1 MSVQMNRAGR
11 FSSWLKERARAIE
24 FSERSTPVTIAPR
37 RAQASVSK
45 LKMEQHFSSY
55 VPQFSEL
62 DRTQAILSG
71 LESFQ
76 IVKS

>member
-1 MSVQMNRAGR
+1 MALM
-11 FSSWLKERARAIE
+11 
-24 FSERSTPVTIAPR
+24 
-37 RAQASVSK
+37 
-45 LKMEQHFSSY
+45 MEQHFSSY
-55 VPQFSEL
+55 VTQFSEL